1 MILIGRYH
9 SPFVRRTAIVMKTLG
24 MTFETKNLATSDDKA
39 EIHKYNPVGRV
50 PSLALDDDEVLIDS
64 AAIID
69 YILEVADPEGR
80 IVPKSGRE
88 RRTVLRIAAIGQGAM
103 DKTVASVYERTRRPK
118 DKVFQG
124 WVDMVDGQVTSSLEA
139 LEALAASGGDWLY
152 GNSMTLADINAVV
165 VFDQIKRS
173 AAYLAKDGAYP
184 ALTALAARC
193 TRLPAFAETLP
204 KV

>member
-24 MTFETKNLATSDDKA
+24 MTFETKALTTSDDKA

-50 PSLALDDDEVLIDS
+50 PSLALDDGEVLVDS

-80 IVPKSGRE
+80 IVPKSGPE
-88 RRTVLRIAAIGQGAM
+88 RRAVLRIAAIGQGAM

-139 LEALAASGGDWLY
+139 LETLAASGGDWLH

-184 ALTALAARC
+184 ALAALAARC